1 LDQDNPGCWLRSWEC
16 RKQALILGAGENK
29 KEHSGWAGVPVFP
42 GSLGVTVRPGIGQ
55 GVGAS
60 TVVLDVSE
68 ALGIMLS
75 LGVGLVGWD
84 PEHSLDS
91 HAHVFVVTFECL
103 ENLK

>member
-1 LDQDNPGCWLRSWEC
+1 M
-16 RKQALILGAGENK
+16 
-29 KEHSGWAGVPVFP
+29 FP

-75 LGVGLVGWD
+75 LGVGLVGWE

-91 HAHVFVVTFECL
+91 HAQVILETFECL
-103 ENLK
+103 ENIK